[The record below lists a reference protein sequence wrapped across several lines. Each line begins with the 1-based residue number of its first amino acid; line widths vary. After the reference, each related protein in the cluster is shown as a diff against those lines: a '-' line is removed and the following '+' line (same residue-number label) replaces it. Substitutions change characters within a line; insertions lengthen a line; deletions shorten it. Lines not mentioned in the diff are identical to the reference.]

1 MFCCGSIKH
10 VTVLQV
16 PGVTETVVQD
26 NGIRPT
32 PMEKMSKLK
41 PASIKPRGCMTAA
54 NASFLV
60 SLLICQAFLAS
71 LKNL

>member
-1 MFCCGSIKH
+1 MVLLLWH

-41 PASIKPRGCMTAA
+41 PAFIKPHGSITAA
-54 NASFLV
+54 NSSFLV
-60 SLLICQAFLAS
+60 S
-71 LKNL
+71 